1 MGFYN
6 KSFETQGKRI
16 KDVESEYEKLTTTR
30 TKQLSN
36 IVGKISELDKRD
48 NAIEGDSPL
57 SDFQLSIF

>member
-6 KSFETQGKRI
+6 KSFETLGKRI

-48 NAIEGDSPL
+48 NAIEGDSP
-57 SDFQLSIF
+57 S